1 MAENLDDIDK
11 FENEIKLNVEE
22 REKLRDF
29 LKDKL
34 EVLWRH
40 MDMENT
46 NMSATME
53 LIYNSSL
60 GLPVE
65 EQLDT
70 ILIISDMQ
78 FDRGTSNCSES
89 VMDSWKNK
97 FVEAG
102 LKWPEIVY
110 WNVDQS
116 NVTFPTSKYDNVK
129 LVSGFS
135 KAVLEDV
142 MNNETTSAT
151 EYMMKVLSRYNP

>member
-1 MAENLDDIDK
+1 MK
-11 FENEIKLNVEE
+11 
-22 REKLRDF
+22 
-29 LKDKL
+29 
-34 EVLWRH
+34 
-40 MDMENT
+40 
-46 NMSATME
+46 
-53 LIYNSSL
+53 LIYDSSL
-60 GLPVE
+60 ALSEE

-78 FDRGTSNCSES
+78 FDYGVNNCSKS
-89 VMDSWKNK
+89 VMDAWKDE
-97 FVEAG
+97 FLVAG

-110 WNVDQS
+110 WNVNQS
-116 NVTFPTSKYDNVK
+116 KVTFPTSKYDNVK